1 MVQNLV
7 VYELTASITSKTRGT
22 VLVFLPGMPEILR
35 MSEMLNHL
43 YSVLKLV
50 HTTSHLHTDSYL
62 SLASRTLQCFICI
75 QPLVKITSDSSS

>member
-1 MVQNLV
+1 MSSQL
-7 VYELTASITSKTRGT
+7 SITSKTRGT

-50 HTTSHLHTDSYL
+50 HTAPHLHTVIRI
-62 SLASRTLQCFICI
+62 SL
-75 QPLVKITSDSSS
+75 